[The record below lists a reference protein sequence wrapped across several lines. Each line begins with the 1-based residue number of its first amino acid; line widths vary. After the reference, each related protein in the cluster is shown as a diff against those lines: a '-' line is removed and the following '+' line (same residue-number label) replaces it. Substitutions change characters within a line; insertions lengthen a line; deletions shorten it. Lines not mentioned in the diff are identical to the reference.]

1 LQDISFLQSYAYIYK
16 ADFKLYSLKKVICVC
31 VKVLEEVR
39 CPQLS
44 ITARD
49 DCPNE
54 KEDGLASRI
63 WKYVA

>member
-1 LQDISFLQSYAYIYK
+1 VQ
-16 ADFKLYSLKKVICVC
+16 
-31 VKVLEEVR
+31 VLEEVR

>member
-1 LQDISFLQSYAYIYK
+1 VQ
-16 ADFKLYSLKKVICVC
+16 
-31 VKVLEEVR
+31 VLEEVR

-63 WKYVA
+63 WKYVE